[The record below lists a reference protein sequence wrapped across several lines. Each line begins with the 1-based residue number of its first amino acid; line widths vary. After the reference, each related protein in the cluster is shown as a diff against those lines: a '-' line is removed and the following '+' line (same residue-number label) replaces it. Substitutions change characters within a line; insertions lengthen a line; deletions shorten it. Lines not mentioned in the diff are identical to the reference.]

1 MKRYYIAYGSNLSIE
16 QMAYRCPQATII
28 GTSELIDYKLL
39 FKGAPTNSYATIE
52 ESKGYRV
59 PVLIWELQAKDEQ
72 ALDRYEGYPTFYYKK
87 TVSIEI
93 NNKVIEAMIYIMNYK
108 ANIGIPNPNY
118 YNIIEKGYRKF
129 NFDNTILKA
138 ALKISIDNTKR

>member
-1 MKRYYIAYGSNLSIE
+1 MKRYYIAYGSNLSVE
-16 QMAYRCPQATII
+16 QMAHRCPQATII
-28 GTSELIDYKLL
+28 GTSELINYKLL
-39 FKGAPTNSYATIE
+39 FKGAPSNSYATIE
-52 ESKGYRV
+52 ESKGDRV
-59 PVLIWELQAKDEQ
+59 PVLVWELQTKDEK
-72 ALDRYEGYPTFYYKK
+72 ALDRYEGYPTFYFKK
-87 TVSIEI
+87 TVFIEV
-93 NNKVIEAMIYIMNYK
+93 NNKVIEAMVYIMNDK